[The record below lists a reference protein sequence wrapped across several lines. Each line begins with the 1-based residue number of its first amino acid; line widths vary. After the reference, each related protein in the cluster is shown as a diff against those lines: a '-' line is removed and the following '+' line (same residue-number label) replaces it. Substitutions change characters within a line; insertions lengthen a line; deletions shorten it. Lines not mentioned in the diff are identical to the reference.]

1 MNNICSRCNKNFKY
15 NSLLKRHLERKKQCI
30 PLTINTNVNINNNN
44 IDSNIDSNI
53 NYDNKQNNIINSTDN
68 LDLKLTNSLKYILN
82 DSKISK
88 NDVIELLFKV
98 INNNNNNIQIKDN
111 DNNKDNNKNNNK
123 DNNKDNNKNNNK
135 DNNKDKDIINNNII
149 TKKYLCKFCNKEY
162 SDRYCLYKHN
172 KLKRC
177 KGIINK
183 PIIEPINNNPILIN
197 HEPII
202 NTGTTFNDLLGIT
215 ITESDNAIINSNN
228 ITNNTNN
235 YNTTNNFITINA
247 FGCENIKHIT
257 IEEFKNLF
265 NTINFTKILENLAEL
280 IYIKN
285 VNNMNFTKQN
295 TNKQIVTYLNNNMT
309 IKRMSEKEFF
319 KEFEEN
325 INKLC
330 IELFYIYKDDLK
342 YDDLIEYVKSFLMLN
357 QLLFDKTNYKILQ
370 NDLANV
376 TDSLFRNKKIIDIIN
391 DIELNI
397 ETNDEL
403 KENYRRNN
411 ISRINQKSIATNNF
425 YLKKN
430 KKNKEKNKD
439 NKINLNDVKNI
450 ALENI
455 KIDKQKQDNKYNNKD
470 NRDIE
475 YNENYNK
482 LNIDKYNNKII
493 NDRQKADDVELLP
506 IESNTNIKQKKKKVI
521 VINDDE

>member
-30 PLTINTNVNINNNN
+30 PLTINTNVNINNN
-44 IDSNIDSNI
+44 IDSNS
-53 NYDNKQNNIINSTDN
+53 NYDNKQNNLVYSTDN
-68 LDLKLTNSLKYILN
+68 LDLKFTNSLKYILN

-88 NDVIELLFKV
+88 NDVIDLLFKV
-98 INNNNNNIQIKDN
+98 INNNSNNNIQIKDN
-111 DNNKDNNKNNNK
+111 D
-123 DNNKDNNKNNNK
+123 NNK

-177 KGIINK
+177 KSIINK
-183 PIIEPINNNPILIN
+183 PIIEPINNNPILIS

-228 ITNNTNN
+228 ITNNTTNN
-235 YNTTNNFITINA
+235 INTTNNFITINA

-257 IEEFKNLF
+257 IGEFKNLF
-265 NTINFTKILENLAEL
+265 NNLNFTKILENLAEL

-285 VNNMNFTKQN
+285 ANNMNFTKQN
-295 TNKQIVTYLNNNMT
+295 TNKQIVTYLNDNMK

-325 INKLC
+325 IKKLC

-370 NDLANV
+370 NDLSNV

-411 ISRINQKSIATNNF
+411 ISRIKQKSIATNNF
-425 YLKKN
+425 YLKKKN
-430 KKNKEKNKD
+430 KNKEKNKD
-439 NKINLNDVKNI
+439 NKINLNDVKNT

-455 KIDKQKQDNKYNNKD
+455 KIDNQKQDNKYNNKD